1 MSIQM
6 KNLTKIIF
14 IATFALLFI
23 SQSFAEKINKGPK
36 EGSKIEDFSGIT
48 MNGAK
53 FQLSKLIEKG
63 TVVIV
68 MLRGYPGYQ
77 CPVCSTQV
85 AGYVAN
91 AEGFVKQRNT
101 PVVFIYPG
109 KVSNLE
115 KRAKEF
121 TAPLEE
127 KVDLP
132 SNFIFVLDQDYAITN
147 HLGLRWDEP
156 KETAY
161 PAAFVIDHD
170 GYIQYAKVSD
180 NHHDRATADE
190 ILEFLDIIH

>member
-1 MSIQM
+1 MKRLLVFIFSIAIPCL
-6 KNLTKIIF
+6 LTF
-14 IATFALLFI
+14 TV
-23 SQSFAEKINKGPK
+23 SAEKLTVGPK
-36 EGSKIEDFSGIT
+36 EGSKIDLFSGTTI
-48 MNGAK
+48 NGGE

-63 TVVIV
+63 SVVLV
-68 MLRGYPGYQ
+68 MLRGFPGYQ

-85 AGYVAN
+85 AGYIAK
-91 AEGFVKQRNT
+91 AEEFEKQRNT

-109 KVSNLE
+109 KVKNLE
-115 KRAKEF
+115 MRAKEF

-127 KVDLP
+127 QVDLP
-132 SNFIFVLDQDYAITN
+132 SNFIFVLDQDYKITN
-147 HLGLRWDEP
+147 LLGLRWDTP

-180 NHHDRATADE
+180 NHRGRATADE

>member
-1 MSIQM
+1 MNRIQ
-6 KNLTKIIF
+6 LTLVTIISIF
-14 IATFALLFI
+14 II
-23 SQSFAEKINKGPK
+23 STVVLADKISAGPK
-36 EGSKIEDFSGIT
+36 EGSILEDFSGTTI
-48 MNGAK
+48 NGGA
-53 FQLSKLIEKG
+53 FQLSKMVEKG
-63 TVVIV
+63 SVVLV
-68 MLRGYPGYQ
+68 MLRGFPGSQ

-85 AGYVAN
+85 AGYIAK
-91 AEGFVKQRNT
+91 AEEFEKQRNT

-109 KVSNLE
+109 KVDNLE

-132 SNFIFVLDQDYAITN
+132 SNFFFVLDQDYKITN
-147 HLGLRWDEP
+147 HLNLRWDKP

-180 NHHDRATADE
+180 NHGDRATAGE